1 MKCSFVGMGI
11 PRIRKTGMVK
21 GNRWEDHY
29 ARRARDEKWLA
40 RSVYKLQEIDKK
52 FKLIRRGDHILD
64 LGCYPGSWSQYGI
77 KMVGPAG
84 DVVGVDLHTPER
96 VVSSNF
102 RFIRAD
108 ILKLDPDWLSREIG
122 VRDVVLSD
130 LAPQTSGI
138 KMVDTARSLELLEK
152 AFHIALRVLKRQGHF
167 LGKVFEGEDLNDL
180 KRVFS
185 EHFDPVRL
193 IRPSA
198 VRKGSREVYLLGW
211 NFS

>member
-1 MKCSFVGMGI
+1 MWAWGFPASD
-11 PRIRKTGMVK
+11 RRDMVK

-29 ARRARDEKWLA
+29 TRRARDEKWLA

-77 KMVGPAG
+77 KIVGLEG
-84 DVVGVDLHTPER
+84 DVVGVDLHAPER
-96 VVSSNF
+96 LVFSNF

-108 ILKLDPDWLSREIG
+108 ILKLDPDWLSQEIG
-122 VRDVVLSD
+122 GRDIVLSD

-138 KMVDTARSLELLEK
+138 KMVDTARSFELTEK
-152 AFHIALRVLKRQGHF
+152 AFHIALRVLKKQGHF
-167 LGKVFEGEDLNDL
+167 LGKVFEGEDLKNL

-198 VRKGSREVYLLGW
+198 VRKGSREVYLLGE